1 MCIRDSHNPYH
12 PLREKVNQAARQFKH
27 YKEFPCS
34 LVLSDPNA
42 AGADID
48 EVEILIG
55 TMLGNIG
62 FVVPFAESVDPDAA
76 PTPLFTSG
84 GKMVNYKHGTA
95 QNTPISSIVSLI
107 PYPLRRK
114 RILIA
119 LDKRKRETDQ
129 KLTQKESWAAA
140 RATANNVPTTDED
153 TVLRV
158 VVCENPYARIPLS
171 RDVFSGPFDERWGDD
186 GGFIRRVIVGDRLAA
201 IETELAQCDLRS
213 PVQRLMDRQREECS
227 KGQP

>member
-1 MCIRDSHNPYH
+1 MAFGGCVSFGTGERGGVTMTTSQLGNSNTASESLFELYLTENGYTEWTHEQPTPSKPTTPDYRVRFGAGDLYFEVKEFESDDLVQAAARSAYDPYH

-95 QNTPISSIVSLI
+95 QNTTISSIVSLM

-119 LDKRKRETDQ
+119 LDKLSE
-129 KLTQKESWAAA
+129 KLT
-140 RATANNVPTTDED
+140 
-153 TVLRV
+153 
-158 VVCENPYARIPLS
+158 
-171 RDVFSGPFDERWGDD
+171 
-186 GGFIRRVIVGDRLAA
+186 
-201 IETELAQCDLRS
+201 RS
-213 PVQRLMDRQREECS
+213 
-227 KGQP
+227 